1 MTISLCKCIDSI
13 LLASRFAESNL
24 FVSPQQQNPFQS
36 AQLSG
41 CMILS
46 LMIFMGCLLPLIFV
60 DLAETALTNLHLSPQ
75 AAILVLIGMIFG
87 SLINF
92 PISRFPLDR
101 EVNVPLFESVSGI
114 NMMPKMQRLRQE
126 AIIAVNLG
134 GCVIPVLLAI
144 WLSRFIIA
152 GGATPILV
160 TLAGMCFNTVVCYR
174 TSRLIPGRGIGMPV
188 FIPPLAAVIATWFG
202 FGIFG
207 PILGDLGVNFHRL
220 YAPVAFVIGISGPL
234 LGADLM
240 HWKDFKKLEAPSI
253 SIGGAGTWDGI
264 VLSGLIASLLA

>member
-1 MTISLCKCIDSI
+1 MSD
-13 LLASRFAESNL
+13 
-24 FVSPQQQNPFQS
+24 QQQNQFQ
-36 AQLSG
+36 AVQLSG

-87 SLINF
+87 SLINL
-92 PISRFPLDR
+92 PVSRFPLDR
-101 EVNVPLFESVSGI
+101 EVNVPVFESVAGLKL
-114 NMMPKMQRLRQE
+114 MPQMQRLRQE

-134 GCVIPVLLAI
+134 GCVIPVFLAI

-152 GGATPILV
+152 GGLTPILV
-160 TLAGMCFNTVVCYR
+160 TLTGMCINTVICYR
-174 TSRLIPGRGIGMPV
+174 TSRLVPGMGIAMPF

-202 FGIFG
+202 FAIIG
-207 PILGDLGVNFHRL
+207 PITGDLGVHFHPL

-234 LGADLM
+234 IGADLM
-240 HWKDFKKLEAPSI
+240 HWKDFKKLDSPSV

-264 VLSGLIASLLA
+264 VLSGMIASLLA

>member
-1 MTISLCKCIDSI
+1 MSH
-13 LLASRFAESNL
+13 
-24 FVSPQQQNPFQS
+24 QQQNQFQA

-46 LMIFMGCLLPLIFV
+46 LIIFMGCLVPLIFV

-101 EVNVPLFESVSGI
+101 EVNVPLFESVSGF
-114 NMMPKMQRLRQE
+114 NVMPQMQRLRQE
-126 AIIAVNLG
+126 AVIAVNLG

-152 GGATPILV
+152 GGLTPVLV
-160 TLAGMCFNTVVCYR
+160 TLAGMCLNTVICYR
-174 TSRLIPGRGIGMPV
+174 VARLVPGMGIAMPV
-188 FIPPLAAVIATWFG
+188 LIPPLTAVIATWFG
-202 FGIFG
+202 FGIFAS
-207 PILGDLGVNFHRL
+207 IVGDLGVDFHPL

-240 HWKDFKKLEAPSI
+240 HWNDFKKLDAPSI

>member
-1 MTISLCKCIDSI
+1 MSTQP
-13 LLASRFAESNL
+13 
-24 FVSPQQQNPFQS
+24 PQQFQTPPV
-36 AQLSG
+36 SG

-46 LMIFMGCLLPLIFV
+46 LMIFMGCMLPLIFV
-60 DLAETALTNLHLSPQ
+60 DLAETALRNLHLSPQ

-101 EVNVPLFESVSGI
+101 EVNVPVFESLAG
-114 NMMPKMQRLRQE
+114 MQLMPKMQRLRQE

-144 WLSRFIIA
+144 WLSRFII
-152 GGATPILV
+152 GGGITPVLV
-160 TLAGMCFNTVVCYR
+160 TLVGIALNTVVCYR
-174 TSRLIPGRGIGMPV
+174 TPRLVPGMGIAMPV
-188 FIPPLAAVIATWFG
+188 FIPPLVAVIATILG

-207 PILGDLGVNFHRL
+207 PMTGNADMNYQAL
-220 YAPVAFVIGISGPL
+220 YAPIAFVIGISGPL
-234 LGADLM
+234 IGADLL
-240 HWKDFKKLEAPSI
+240 HWNDFKKLDSPSI

-264 VLSGLIASLLA
+264 VLSGMIAALIV

>member
-1 MTISLCKCIDSI
+1 
-13 LLASRFAESNL
+13 
-24 FVSPQQQNPFQS
+24 
-36 AQLSG
+36 
-41 CMILS
+41 MILS
-46 LMIFMGCLLPLIFV
+46 LMIFMACLLPLIFV
-60 DLAETALTNLHLSPQ
+60 DLAEKALTNLHLSPQ

-114 NMMPKMQRLRQE
+114 NLMPKMQRLRQE
-126 AIIAVNLG
+126 AIVAVNLG
-134 GCVIPVLLAI
+134 GCVIPVCLAI

-160 TLAGMCFNTVVCYR
+160 TLVGVCFNSVVCYR
-174 TSRLIPGRGIGMPV
+174 TSRLIPGRGIVMPV
-188 FIPPLAAVIATWFG
+188 LIPPLTAVIATWFG
-202 FGIFG
+202 FGIVG
-207 PILGDLGVNFHRL
+207 PIMGNSGVDFQHL

-234 LGADLM
+234 VGADLM
-240 HWKDFKKLEAPSI
+240 HWNDFKKLDAPSI